1 MKNETE
7 KALQLIKESEQLV
20 FMTGAG
26 VSVPSGIP
34 DYRSLDGVYSGID
47 QPEYLLSHTCLD
59 KEPDKFYQFTKLLY
73 HPQAQPNVIH
83 RKMAELEKV
92 KKDCTVI
99 TQNIDQLHDKAGSQ
113 NVLHFHGSLYDVYCR
128 NCRQEVSA
136 EDYLKSDR
144 HEGCGGQL
152 RPNVVLYEEMLD
164 ETIIAQSV
172 EKILGADTIV
182 IVGTSLRVYP
192 FAGLIQYKNSNS
204 HVILVNKEAVLM
216 TGNDVQVLGDAA
228 DFFEKVVIE

>member
-1 MKNETE
+1 MERETE
-7 KALQLIKESEQLV
+7 KALQLIEKSERLV

-59 KEPDKFYQFTKLLY
+59 KEPEKFYQFTKLLY

-83 RKMAELEKV
+83 RRMAELEKV
-92 KKDCTVI
+92 KEDCTVI
-99 TQNIDQLHDKAGSQ
+99 TQNIDQLHDKAGSK

-128 NCRQEVSA
+128 KCRQPVSVEA
-136 EDYLKSDR
+136 YLTSDR

-152 RPNVVLYEEMLD
+152 RPNVVLYEELLN
-164 ETIIAQSV
+164 EAIIQQSV
-172 EKILGADTIV
+172 EKIMSADTIV
-182 IVGTSLRVYP
+182 IVGTSLKVYP
-192 FAGLIQYKNSNS
+192 FAGMIQYKNSDS
-204 HVILVNKEAVLM
+204 HVILVNKESVPM
-216 TGNDVQVLGDAA
+216 TDNDVQVLGDAA
-228 DFFEKVVIE
+228 DFFEKLVIE